1 MCSKTLQQARS
12 RICADEEK
20 GPIKNIP
27 TRVSYAT
34 GVSLPPSISSPAGA
48 NTLLYLAQQLFPK
61 RRVPRQP
68 GHVSGG
74 CWRGREDTAG
84 TKQMPWLSAAR
95 GLCLGGS
102 LLPWLL
108 FLFLIVWLGAWAW
121 FPSLST
127 ACSGNNE
134 GRHSRNR
141 RRQRR
146 QRSEPDSTTALPF
159 PAAKPAFH
167 FLLFFFNLLLISPR
181 VLRKPSRARSSP
193 AHPVCRGAR
202 RAARPASGGEA
213 RQGLLAQGSAASRR
227 GLLHLYGAEPTSV
240 PAEHCASR

>member
-1 MCSKTLQQARS
+1 MCSKTLQQARR

-34 GVSLPPSISSPAGA
+34 GVSPPPSISSPAGA

-108 FLFLIVWLGAWAW
+108 FLFLIIWLGAWAW

-146 QRSEPDSTTALPF
+146 QRSEPDSTTFSCSQACFSFFIIIFKFASYLSPCFAQTIESQVQPCTSCLPWSSEGCPPGLRGRSTPGAPGSGQCCF
-159 PAAKPAFH
+159 PAWFTP
-167 FLLFFFNLLLISPR
+167 P
-181 VLRKPSRARSSP
+181 LR
-193 AHPVCRGAR
+193 G
-202 RAARPASGGEA
+202 
-213 RQGLLAQGSAASRR
+213 
-227 GLLHLYGAEPTSV
+227 
-240 PAEHCASR
+240 